1 MFLTLLSQ
9 CPFPS
14 TPTGLLPLACPYPAL
29 CNLPAPARAVAPAR
43 NTLPLPTGPTSL
55 PACFFL
61 SLQVLAETSLPPGSP
76 PGFAPP
82 NPDCGATV
90 PVCCVSGHCSRAII
104 VSSLIS
110 LCHWTANSLTVK
122 SMTVLLTLMFLIS
135 GNVAAQSQINKTLCG
150 RQGWTGAAWACLRKV
165 AAPTQTLGRTQGPL
179 GTDIRVEEGGAVDWE
194 SRSWW
199 VLVWP
204 D

>member
-82 NPDCGATV
+82 QPRLWGHSACVLCLRALLPCHNCQQPHQPLPLDSKLPDGQEHDCFAHTYVPHKWECGCTE
-90 PVCCVSGHCSRAII
+90 PDQQ
-104 VSSLIS
+104 
-110 LCHWTANSLTVK
+110 NSLRKTGMDRGSMGLFKK
-122 SMTVLLTLMFLIS
+122 SGSPDTDP
-135 GNVAAQSQINKTLCG
+135 GKD
-150 RQGWTGAAWACLRKV
+150 
-165 AAPTQTLGRTQGPL
+165 P
-179 GTDIRVEEGGAVDWE
+179 GTTRN
-194 SRSWW
+194 RH
-199 VLVWP
+199 
-204 D
+204 